1 MQSIWHSTGRGEWS
15 IRVNLSIVIPAYN
28 EERLLPATLS
38 AVDRARTV
46 LTARGWDSEVI
57 VCNNNSTDR
66 TALVAQEAGARVV
79 FEPVNQIGRA
89 RNTGAAAAT
98 GEWIVFIDA
107 DSEPSPGLFEDMA
120 NAIAS
125 GRVLAGGSTL
135 RTEPLSPWYSAF
147 AFLWCTWSRLARHM
161 AGSFIFVETRAFREI
176 GGFSNTLF
184 AAEELELSS
193 KLKRMARQEGKR
205 VVILHRHPLL
215 TSSRKAHLYSFRET
229 IVFLIKATFRPKKIL
244 SDRDACALWYDGRR

>member
-1 MQSIWHSTGRGEWS
+1 MLGKGHS
-15 IRVNLSIVIPAYN
+15 RVNLSIVIPAFN
-28 EERLLPATLS
+28 EERLLPATL
-38 AVDRARTV
+38 ATVARARGV

-57 VCNNNSTDR
+57 VCNNNSTDQ
-66 TALVAQEAGARVV
+66 TGAVAESAGARVV

-89 RNTGAAAAT
+89 RNTGAAAAM
-98 GEWIVFIDA
+98 GDWIVFIDA

-120 NAIAS
+120 DAIAS

-135 RTEPLSPWYSAF
+135 RTEPLSPWYAAF
-147 AFLWCTWSRLARHM
+147 AALWCTWSRLARHM
-161 AGSFIFVETRAFREI
+161 AGSFIFVETRAFRKI

-193 KLKRMARQEGKR
+193 KLKHLARLEGKR

-229 IVFLIKATFRPKKIL
+229 IVFLIKAAFRPKKIL

>member
-1 MQSIWHSTGRGEWS
+1 MGKGLAS
-15 IRVNLSIVIPAYN
+15 VNLSIVIPAYN
-28 EERLLPATLS
+28 EERLLPATLF
-38 AVDRARTV
+38 AVDRARQV
-46 LTARGWDSEVI
+46 LAARGWRSEVI

-66 TALVAQEAGARVV
+66 TAAVAESAGARVV

-107 DSEPSPGLFEDMA
+107 DSEPSPGLFEDMSE
-120 NAIAS
+120 AIAS

-135 RTEPLSPWYSAF
+135 RTEPMNPWYSAF
-147 AFLWCTWSRLARHM
+147 AGLWCIWSRLARHM

-193 KLKRMARQEGKR
+193 NLKRLARSEGKR

-229 IVFLIKATFRPKKIL
+229 IVFLVKATFRPKKIL